1 MKAAE
6 FIRNK
11 TGIESFDIAI
21 VGGSGVEI
29 GKTNV
34 EIPYYQIPNMP
45 EPAVPGHSGVLKILE
60 FESKRV
66 LFFEG
71 RFHYYEGRSDSEI
84 RFIPELAANL
94 GVKLFIPT
102 CASGAISRKAA
113 FSEIGIIVDHINL
126 LGRNPLV
133 GLIKDYGSKVFIN
146 GKESYDREV
155 SDRFL
160 RKGLELGIKIV
171 PVVLAS
177 VLGPNYETFAEIRFL
192 EVAGADVVSMSTV
205 PDVLAAKFYGMKVA
219 ALTVITNDTL
229 NIKATHEEV
238 LEISRKRSEK
248 LSKLLKETIRD
259 LTIET
264 GNE

>member
-1 MKAAE
+1 MKAAQFVRE
-6 FIRNK
+6 K

-21 VGGSGVEI
+21 VGGSGVDI
-29 GKTNV
+29 GEAGV
-34 EIPYYQIPNMP
+34 EIPYYQIPDMP
-45 EPAVPGHSGVLKILE
+45 APFVPGHSGVLKILE
-60 FESKRV
+60 LEGKKTLV
-66 LFFEG
+66 FEG

-113 FSEIGIIVDHINL
+113 FSEIGIVVDHINL

-133 GLIKDYGSKVFIN
+133 GLIKDYGSEVFVN
-146 GKESYDREV
+146 GKEIYDREV
-155 SDRFL
+155 SDKFV

-205 PDVLAAKFYGMKVA
+205 PDVLAAKFYGMKVT

-238 LEISRKRSEK
+238 LEISRSRSEE
-248 LSKLLKETIRD
+248 LSRLLKETLKD
-259 LTIET
+259 LSLF
-264 GNE
+264 